1 MNSVRL
7 KFIWPRKWSLLAV
20 AWFCAVGST
29 YAADGPQPA
38 GARAW
43 GMGNASVTIT
53 DRFALFNNQ
62 AALAGLTQATV
73 FTTFDTRYGLD
84 GLNTF
89 RIGLVKN
96 LRKNWT
102 AGASITRFG
111 DKLYSETSIGLA
123 AAHTVGKIS
132 LGAKVSYF
140 QVLFGT
146 LNISRKT
153 AVVELGALAQITP
166 ALTFGMHL
174 YNLNQAQLFDYQR
187 ERVPTVM
194 KMGLSYRPIS
204 KLLLAA
210 EIEKDIDFAARFK
223 AGLDYEIIPHVFVRT
238 GFCTKPSTNHVGFG
252 FSSRNLTFDYALHTH
267 PQLGLSHHVSLS
279 YDLGGKVQ

>member
-1 MNSVRL
+1 MALVC
-7 KFIWPRKWSLLAV
+7 
-20 AWFCAVGST
+20 FCVGTPAHGS
-29 YAADGPQPA
+29 DGPQPA

-43 GMGNASVTIT
+43 AMGNASVTTT

-62 AALAGLTQATV
+62 AALAGLTQTTA
-73 FTTFDTRYGLD
+73 FTTFDTRYGLE

-89 RIGLVKN
+89 RIGLVKT

-102 AGASITRFG
+102 AGASVTRFG
-111 DKLYSETSIGLA
+111 DKLYSETALGLA

-140 QVLFGT
+140 QVFFGT
-146 LNISRKT
+146 LNISKKT

-166 ALTFGMHL
+166 TLTFGMHL

-187 ERVPTVM
+187 ERVPTMM
-194 KMGLSYRPIS
+194 KAGMSYRPIS
-204 KLLLAA
+204 KLLLAT
-210 EIEKDIDFAARFK
+210 EIEKDIDFVARFK

-238 GFCTKPSTNHVGFG
+238 GFCTKPNTNHVGFG
-252 FSSRNLTFDYALHTH
+252 FLSRNITFDYALHTH

-279 YDLGGKVQ
+279 YDLGGKLP